1 MYDSPKIIISPVICR
16 NTQKPPEILWVP
28 CVYMEESVEEA
39 ISTPPPKAKRQLS
52 EKQLTQLAKAR
63 EKANAVRKKNAE
75 MKRKEKQV
83 KEMQRKKQ
91 EQDLDAQLQRLV
103 TSDEPASEP
112 IPIPSK
118 APAVKK
124 GRRVVQLQAEE
135 GITSSSE
142 EPTPPPKRT
151 KKKKKKKVRIPSSS
165 ESSDEEL
172 SGGSRSY
179 QQQQNVGYDPHMQR
193 AFSSL
198 FPNYNV

>member
-16 NTQKPPEILWVP
+16 NTQKPPEILWVL
-28 CVYMEESVEEA
+28 CVYMEASEA
-39 ISTPPPKAKRQLS
+39 SEPQPKPKRQLS
-52 EKQLTQLAKAR
+52 EKQLAQLAKAR

-91 EQDLDAQLQRLV
+91 EQDLDAQLQQLV

-135 GITSSSE
+135 AITSSSEESE

-151 KKKKKKKVRIPSSS
+151 KNKKKKKVRVPSSS
-165 ESSDEEL
+165 ESSDEEP
-172 SGGSRSY
+172 SNRGY
-179 QQQQNVGYDPHMQR
+179 QQQQNVGYDPYMQR